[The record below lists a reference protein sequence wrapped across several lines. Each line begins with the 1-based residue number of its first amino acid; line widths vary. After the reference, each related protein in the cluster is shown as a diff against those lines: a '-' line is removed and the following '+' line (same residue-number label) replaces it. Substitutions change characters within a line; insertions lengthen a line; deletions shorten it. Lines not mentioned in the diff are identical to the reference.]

1 MKINKKREKEEINRK
16 IAVKMSTIAVIFNYS
31 INYDSTYVK
40 VYEKKEVPDKIWD
53 FLIRSSSNIVIQQYL
68 STLNK
73 EFVDFIEN
81 NGEEMRQ
88 INKPCDLIVMFEFV

>member
-1 MKINKKREKEEINRK
+1 
-16 IAVKMSTIAVIFNYS
+16 MSTIAVIFNYS